1 LFKYETPAYEV
12 IIKDNSFEIRHYK
25 DFYIVEYDNVD
36 DPDIQNGFGTL
47 FRYISS
53 NNEENKKIN
62 MTVPVIEEM
71 TDNRLKMAFVVPKEH
86 WEKIPRPNDPNLS
99 IKEFRNGLFAVI
111 RFSGLSNTSKEK
123 MKLESLEAWID
134 QNGYDKAS
142 NAMLAFY
149 NAPFTPPM
157 FRRNEIM
164 VRVIPK

>member
-1 LFKYETPAYEV
+1 MFKYETPAYEV

>member
-1 LFKYETPAYEV
+1 MFKYETPAYEV

-123 MKLESLEAWID
+123 MKLEALESWID

>member
-1 LFKYETPAYEV
+1 MFKYETPAYEV

-123 MKLESLEAWID
+123 MKLEALEA
-134 QNGYDKAS
+134 
-142 NAMLAFY
+142 
-149 NAPFTPPM
+149 
-157 FRRNEIM
+157 
-164 VRVIPK
+164 